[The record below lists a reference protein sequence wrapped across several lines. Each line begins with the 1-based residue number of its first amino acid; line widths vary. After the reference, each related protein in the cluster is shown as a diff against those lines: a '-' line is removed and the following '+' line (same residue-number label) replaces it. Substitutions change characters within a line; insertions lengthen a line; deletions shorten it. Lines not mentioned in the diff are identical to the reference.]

1 MNMFDG
7 KVAIIA
13 AAGGAARFVGTDVAQ
28 SADVTHMVAETIRTF
43 GRIDFAHNNAGVAG
57 ANLPIAELPDDEW
70 DRVMAVMLRGVSV

>member
-1 MNMFDG
+1 MSLPRRPKGHPD
-7 KVAIIA
+7 
-13 AAGGAARFVGTDVAQ
+13 
-28 SADVTHMVAETIRTF
+28 F